1 MSASADSRL
10 GPFVDEPRPDGDH
23 DLVLALIGFIV
34 CILVFFVVLF
44 WFGLK
49 GEPNR
54 EPAIG
59 TNRPYPDGLGPTGP
73 GAEEAPYLPTFT
85 VSEAETFRRNADR
98 RLTRMF
104 RQPRVRARSWMDEP
118 GALEAA
124 GLVDAPPTSSDPAAA
139 PVTPPRRRRHRRPR

>member
-1 MSASADSRL
+1 LARS
-10 GPFVDEPRPDGDH
+10 VDEPALDGDH
-23 DLVLALIGFIV
+23 DRVLALIIFVACIV
-34 CILVFFVVLF
+34 AFLAVLF
-44 WFGLK
+44 WYGLR
-49 GEPNR
+49 GESNT

-73 GAEEAPYLPTFT
+73 GADEAPYLPTFT

-98 RLTRMF
+98 RLTRLF

-124 GLVDAPPTSSDPAAA
+124 GLVDAPPMASEQSTA
-139 PVTPPRRRRHRRPR
+139 PVAPPRRRGHKKHR

>member
-1 MSASADSRL
+1 MNR
-10 GPFVDEPRPDGDH
+10 
-23 DLVLALIGFIV
+23 VLALIIFVG
-34 CILVFFVVLF
+34 CILAFLLLLF
-44 WFGLK
+44 WYGLR
-49 GEPNR
+49 GEPNT

-73 GAEEAPYLPTFT
+73 GADEAPYLPTFI
-85 VSEAETFRRNADR
+85 VSEAEEFRRSADR

-124 GLVDAPPTSSDPAAA
+124 GLVDAPPPSPEPGVT
-139 PVTPPRRRRHRRPR
+139 PVVPPRRHRHKKHR

>member
-1 MSASADSRL
+1 
-10 GPFVDEPRPDGDH
+10 
-23 DLVLALIGFIV
+23 VLALIIFV
-34 CILVFFVVLF
+34 ACILTFLVLLF
-44 WFGLK
+44 WYGLS
-49 GEPNR
+49 GEPNQ

-73 GAEEAPYLPTFT
+73 GADEAPYLPTFT

-98 RLTRMF
+98 RLTRLF

-124 GLVDAPPTSSDPAAA
+124 GLVDAPPTSSEPSTA
-139 PVTPPRRRRHRRPR
+139 PVTPPRRRGHKKHR